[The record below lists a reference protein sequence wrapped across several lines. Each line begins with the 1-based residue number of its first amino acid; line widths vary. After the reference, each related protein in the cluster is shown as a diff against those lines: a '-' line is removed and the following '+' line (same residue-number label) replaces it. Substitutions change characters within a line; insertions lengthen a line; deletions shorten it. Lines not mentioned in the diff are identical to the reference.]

1 MRLDSFENL
10 WSKFGITN
18 DVILLN
24 NVTVLRSGCTYH
36 SFVTIVGWVK
46 DGLFL
51 TLIICI
57 AYNVVR
63 KVNGWLTKGW
73 INQEQLWSKQTW
85 MEKRQEIDENQL
97 PWHGVLK
104 CIRSRVNLA
113 KRIIYLYS
121 LIIAILGFS
130 DSLLIFTSCILW
142 SSFPQFSLSLPPFFI
157 STLPLKICTWST
169 SHLVDMRG
177 APTIPNS
184 WRDNEKN
191 LCHQTAPKL
200 VPLREK
206 NEPLKTN
213 QQKMMVVA
221 VILWEL
227 LLQGSP
233 LVQIFTKDIGFCI
246 ENDNVITRRVRKD
259 NYHRMKIQGSETRA
273 QEMWAENRR
282 NW

>member
-1 MRLDSFENL
+1 MHSKLKSKQKWAKIMLKMRLDSFENP

-36 SFVTIVGWVK
+36 SFVTIVRWVK

-57 AYNVVR
+57 VYNVVR

-142 SSFPQFSLSLPPFFI
+142 SSFPQFSLSESSAIFHTHIAIKDMHMKYL
-157 STLPLKICTWST
+157 TLSGYAR
-169 SHLVDMRG
+169 SSYH
-177 APTIPNS
+177 
-184 WRDNEKN
+184 
-191 LCHQTAPKL
+191 
-200 VPLREK
+200 
-206 NEPLKTN
+206 
-213 QQKMMVVA
+213 
-221 VILWEL
+221 
-227 LLQGSP
+227 
-233 LVQIFTKDIGFCI
+233 TKF
-246 ENDNVITRRVRKD
+246 
-259 NYHRMKIQGSETRA
+259 MKR
-273 QEMWAENRR
+273 
-282 NW
+282 